1 MRIII
6 LLFLIFISN
15 ILNSQITLENTL
27 TGIYN
32 RSDNKEFNLSLNGNN
47 SFIYK
52 KIKLDNSTNYQ
63 LSLSDKIKSNEFL
76 NRNSISITSKKRYF
90 IFHQYNYS
98 SNRKNISNF
107 IGAGFYFFT
116 TKDTNNIVTFS
127 YASVFEN
134 VYNPN
139 NTNYNY
145 PEIFNAIRY
154 LEIVNQ
160 YRASNP
166 NATVKLFLYT
176 PGVGIGD
183 PSQWKWIFI
192 IKN

>member
-1 MRIII
+1 MKY
-6 LLFLIFISN
+6 LLFFAVLFIQVSCDSNSDNYVINQNPNKVLLLKVDYETNTFEGGNETVFPSSTATFTVTNQVIPPADFGNIKLFYSELNTKIFDGDIIWMGNGLIHFPTSFLSANQYNFI
-15 ILNSQITLENTL
+15 NTL
-27 TGIYN
+27 VPIA
-32 RSDNKEFNLSLNGNN
+32 DP
-47 SFIYK
+47 
-52 KIKLDNSTNYQ
+52 
-63 LSLSDKIKSNEFL
+63 
-76 NRNSISITSKKRYF
+76 
-90 IFHQYNYS
+90 
-98 SNRKNISNF
+98 
-107 IGAGFYFFT
+107 
-116 TKDTNNIVTFS
+116 
-127 YASVFEN
+127 VFEN

>member
-1 MRIII
+1 MGNGLIHFPTS
-6 LLFLIFISN
+6 FLSANQYNFI
-15 ILNSQITLENTL
+15 NTL
-27 TGIYN
+27 VPIA
-32 RSDNKEFNLSLNGNN
+32 DP
-47 SFIYK
+47 
-52 KIKLDNSTNYQ
+52 
-63 LSLSDKIKSNEFL
+63 
-76 NRNSISITSKKRYF
+76 
-90 IFHQYNYS
+90 
-98 SNRKNISNF
+98 
-107 IGAGFYFFT
+107 
-116 TKDTNNIVTFS
+116 
-127 YASVFEN
+127 VFEN